1 MAIPIHIADLS
12 FNTGGIS
19 PRWMLDITAGWDQ
32 PDLDSDPLATLVEG
46 SADGRIMP
54 RHRTIVCDG
63 VMSARTEA
71 DHWDAYYRLSSLVP
85 IRDEVVF
92 QVDEPGTP
100 KLAYVKA
107 TAGNP
112 RIRTHNGLMFEF
124 SLTLRANDPRKYAA
138 TPTVV
143 PIPAG
148 GSATFTSAGR
158 TSSPVTVTATSAGT
172 VDVGGS
178 VAGHRLVADSVP
190 AGSVL
195 DSRARTIRTSA
206 GLDLFTA
213 LAPGFEWLVVV
224 PGEQTITNDGTA
236 DLSLSFSD
244 AWL

>member
-1 MAIPIHIADLS
+1 
-12 FNTGGIS
+12 
-19 PRWMLDITAGWDQ
+19 
-32 PDLDSDPLATLVEG
+32 
-46 SADGRIMP
+46 
-54 RHRTIVCDG
+54 
-63 VMSARTEA
+63 
-71 DHWDAYYRLSSLVP
+71 LVP

-143 PIPAG
+143 PIAAG
-148 GSATFTSAGR
+148 GSATFTSPGR
-158 TSSPVTVTATSAGT
+158 TSTPVTVTATSAGT

-178 VAGHRLVADSVP
+178 VAGHRLVAASVP
-190 AGSVL
+190 AGTAL
-195 DSRARTIRTSA
+195 DSRARTIRTSG
-206 GLDLFTA
+206 GLDLFTV

-224 PGEQTITNDGTA
+224 PGEQTIKNGGKD
-236 DLSLSFSD
+236 DLSLDRRSV
-244 AWL
+244 

>member
-1 MAIPIHIADLS
+1 MAIPVHISDLT
-12 FNTGGIS
+12 FNAGGT
-19 PRWMLDITAGWDQ
+19 PRWSLDITAGWDQ
-32 PDLDSDPLATLVEG
+32 PELDSDALPRLIEG
-46 SADGRIMP
+46 SSDGRTVT
-54 RHRTIVCDG
+54 RHRSIVCDG
-63 VMSARTEA
+63 TMSAGTEA
-71 DHWDAYYRLSSLVP
+71 EHWAAYYQLSSLVP

-112 RIRTHNGLMFEF
+112 RIRTHNGLVFEF
-124 SLTLRANDPRKYAA
+124 QLTLRANDPRKYAT
-138 TPTVV
+138 TPTTI

-148 GSATFTSAGR
+148 SSATFTSPGK
-158 TSSPVTVTATSAGT
+158 TSTPVVVTATTAGT
-172 VDVGGS
+172 VNVGGS